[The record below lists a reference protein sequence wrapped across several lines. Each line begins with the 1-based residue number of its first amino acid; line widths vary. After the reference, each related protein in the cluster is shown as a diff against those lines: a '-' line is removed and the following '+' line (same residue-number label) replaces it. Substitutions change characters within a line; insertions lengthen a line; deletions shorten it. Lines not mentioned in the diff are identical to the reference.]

1 MGLFCFLV
9 LHKLGGLYQD
19 WGSHVWVL
27 LLQLGGQIM
36 TLLTLQVN
44 KTLHWS
50 WVFFFKV
57 HCNLGF
63 CRGGDVVISHL
74 ILIWRLCFSIFF
86 VDINTCI
93 FIDFEIRDPILLKKI
108 ILMVRCI
115 HTWMDALKN
124 PTAFLLIDSIPL
136 YLFHSALYW
145 WGGTLYVSV
154 DYLVRVHVKQA
165 LIDVDGTLLS
175 GRQFLLQ
182 VVTCSQLHLLLR
194 VKYTLVLSTEQ
205 QKLIPL

>member
-19 WGSHVWVL
+19 RGSHVWVL

-74 ILIWRLCFSIFF
+74 ILIWRLCFYIFF

-93 FIDFEIRDPILLKKI
+93 FIDFEMRDLILLKKI

-115 HTWMDALKN
+115 HTCMDALKN
-124 PTAFLLIDSIPL
+124 PIALFINRFHTSIFISQCPVL
-136 YLFHSALYW
+136 MRWYTICICRLPGSCTCEAGTDWRWWNTSVGTSVSA
-145 WGGTLYVSV
+145 S
-154 DYLVRVHVKQA
+154 
-165 LIDVDGTLLS
+165 S
-175 GRQFLLQ
+175 
-182 VVTCSQLHLLLR
+182 CHL
-194 VKYTLVLSTEQ
+194 
-205 QKLIPL
+205 